1 LAELVEK
8 YEHVTGVRGTGMML
22 ALELDQAAGPVCAIL
37 TDMGMLTIPTAVT
50 LVRLLPPLNVKAA
63 ELEEA
68 VDMLDEALELWH
80 EQLQG

>member
-1 LAELVEK
+1 
-8 YEHVTGVRGTGMML
+8 
-22 ALELDQAAGPVCAIL
+22 
-37 TDMGMLTIPTAVT
+37 MGMLTIPTAVT
-50 LVRLLPPLNVKAA
+50 LVRLLPPLNVKDA